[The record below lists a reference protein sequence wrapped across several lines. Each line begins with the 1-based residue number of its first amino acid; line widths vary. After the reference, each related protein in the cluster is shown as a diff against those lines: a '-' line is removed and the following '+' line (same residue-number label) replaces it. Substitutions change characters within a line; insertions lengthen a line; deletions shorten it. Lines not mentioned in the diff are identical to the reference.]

1 MSNPINISFSVQKV
15 AFLAVLFSAFCTLNS
30 FAQGED
36 RNRNIPESR
45 VDDNFGAMESPEAN
59 VMDYNSKSSV
69 TSTSSNKD
77 KATVSP
83 NNRNRD
89 IYKQTGEKDVRKE
102 NVSTLSFNLFLYI
115 VDKFKED

>member
-1 MSNPINISFSVQKV
+1 MNNPINISFSVQKV
-15 AFLAVLFSAFCTLNS
+15 AFLAIMFSAFCTLNS
-30 FAQGED
+30 FAQGEE

-59 VMDYNSKSSV
+59 IMDYNSKSSV
-69 TSTSSNKD
+69 TSSSANKE
-77 KATVSP
+77 KATANPV
-83 NNRNRD
+83 NRNKD

>member
-1 MSNPINISFSVQKV
+1 MSNPTNISFSVQKV
-15 AFLAVLFSAFCTLNS
+15 AILAIMFSAFCTLNS

-36 RNRNIPESR
+36 RSRNIPESR

-59 VMDYNSKSSV
+59 VIEYNSKSSA
-69 TSTSSNKD
+69 STSANKD
-77 KATVSP
+77 KATPTTV
-83 NNRNRD
+83 NRNKD
-89 IYKQTGEKDVRKE
+89 VYKQAGEKDVRKE

>member
-1 MSNPINISFSVQKV
+1 MSIPINISFCVQKV
-15 AFLAVLFSAFCTLNS
+15 ALLAIMFSAFCTVNS

-69 TSTSSNKD
+69 TSTSANKE
-77 KATVSP
+77 KATASP
-83 NNRNRD
+83 NNRNKD
-89 IYKQTGEKDVRKE
+89 IYKQAGEKDVRKE